1 MADSA
6 DQNPALA
13 GMRAIRELHAG
24 KAENMLMRNRDVIRA
39 AGLFLGAIATYS
51 TGAQSTLAPGLASPP
66 EYRVVHGWPV
76 LPEGE
81 MLGSVAGIGVD
92 SRGEVFVFH
101 RAGRTWPKS
110 DVLDLTPIPRP
121 TIRDFRDCMSH

>member
-1 MADSA
+1 MG
-6 DQNPALA
+6 NRYVL
-13 GMRAIRELHAG
+13 RAP
-24 KAENMLMRNRDVIRA
+24 
-39 AGLFLGAIATYS
+39 GLLLGAIAAFS

-81 MLGSVAGIGVD
+81 VLGSVAGIAVD

-101 RAGRTWPKS
+101 RASSERSSARRARMP
-110 DVLDLTPIPRP
+110 
-121 TIRDFRDCMSH
+121 